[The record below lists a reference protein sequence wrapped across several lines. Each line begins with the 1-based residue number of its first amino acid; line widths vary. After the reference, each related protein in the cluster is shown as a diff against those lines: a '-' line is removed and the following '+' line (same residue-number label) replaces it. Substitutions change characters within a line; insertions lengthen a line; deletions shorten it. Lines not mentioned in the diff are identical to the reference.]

1 MLILCFCKVCNCMI
15 LHDNCSRNWESVR
28 LMKLLEDSDGFPQME
43 QDEPKA
49 QRFLQWMW
57 YDVNSFV
64 SWLFL
69 CTPWLPSS
77 KKYVEPPKVGKFRK
91 GIQQHLTNK
100 MQQSR
105 WAPSGCWFFL
115 FGVIFTRLTSFCAGK
130 SSLFM
135 FVLASSSFVGR
146 YSALVSKSSS
156 YEQCKCM

>member
-1 MLILCFCKVCNCMI
+1 
-15 LHDNCSRNWESVR
+15 
-28 LMKLLEDSDGFPQME
+28 MKLLEDSDGFPQME

-105 WAPSGCWFFL
+105 
-115 FGVIFTRLTSFCAGK
+115 
-130 SSLFM
+130 
-135 FVLASSSFVGR
+135 
-146 YSALVSKSSS
+146 
-156 YEQCKCM
+156 